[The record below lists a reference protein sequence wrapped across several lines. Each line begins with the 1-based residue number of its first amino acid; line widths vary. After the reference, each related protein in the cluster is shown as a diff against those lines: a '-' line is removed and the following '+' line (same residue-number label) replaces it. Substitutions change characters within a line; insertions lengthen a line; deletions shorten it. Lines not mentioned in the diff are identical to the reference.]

1 MKQIDCV
8 TGTDV
13 VVIGGGIAGLTAASG
28 LKPLSVTLVTKNCLG
43 MGSSSRLAQGGV
55 AAAVGK
61 DDSPEMHASDTRSVG
76 GGLSDDEVVNLITA
90 EGPLQI
96 SRLLELGA
104 AFDADHQGDLVLGQ
118 EAAHSRRR
126 IVHARGDATG
136 AEIVR
141 VLVERTQDELN
152 VKVFEQ
158 CFAVDLVLE
167 KGRVAGVL
175 THDRD
180 GRWVLH
186 RAGAVVLATGG
197 IGSLFSCTTNPPESS
212 GDGLA
217 MAARAG
223 ARLADLEFVQFHP
236 TALACDS
243 NPMPLLTEALRGEG
257 AILVNSEGKRIM
269 KEEHPDAEL
278 APRDVVSRAIW
289 RRLAAGVTVFL
300 DATDAV
306 GEIFPT
312 RFPSVFGFCKEH
324 GYDPRYEP
332 IPVSPAA
339 HYHIGGVDTNS
350 NGRTSL
356 PGLWACGETAATRL
370 HGANRLASNSL
381 LEALVFG
388 ARVAQDIAQEL
399 SHGVRFPARAGSSYA
414 TPQWRDL
421 DDKVRDRV
429 RRLMWDNVGL
439 VRSEDSLT
447 TALEILSELEQQVGE
462 AAGELTNMITVGRL
476 VVSSALERTE
486 SRGVH
491 FRSDY
496 PQQSADWGKHIFVE
510 QQMARSGSQSVASFQ
525 H

>member
-13 VVIGGGIAGLTAASG
+13 VVVGGGIAGLTAASG
-28 LKPLSVTLVTKNCLG
+28 LSPFSVTLVTKNCLG

-76 GGLSDDEVVNLITA
+76 GGLSDDVVVDLITT

-96 SRLLELGA
+96 RRLIELGA

-141 VLVERTQDELN
+141 VLVDRMRDELN
-152 VKVFEQ
+152 VKVFEE

-167 KGRVAGVL
+167 QGRVVGVL
-175 THDRD
+175 THDKD
-180 GRWVLH
+180 GRWLLH
-186 RAGAVVLATGG
+186 HAGAVVLATGG
-197 IGSLFSCTTNPPESS
+197 IGSLFSRTTNPPESS

-257 AILVNSEGKRIM
+257 AILVDSEGTRFM
-269 KEEHPDAEL
+269 KKEHPDAEL

-289 RRLAAGVTVFL
+289 RKLAAGVTVYL
-300 DATDAV
+300 DATAAV
-306 GEIFPT
+306 GEVFPS
-312 RFPSVFGFCKEH
+312 RFPSVFGFCRDH
-324 GYDPRYEP
+324 GYDPRYQP

-339 HYHIGGVDTNS
+339 HYHIGGVDTDS
-350 NGRTSL
+350 NGRSSL
-356 PGLWACGETAATRL
+356 SGLWACGETASTRL

-388 ARVAQDIAQEL
+388 ARVAQDIAREL
-399 SHGVRFPARAGSSYA
+399 RFGVRAPATTGALF
-414 TPQWRDL
+414 TPPQWCDV
-421 DDKVRDRV
+421 DDKIRDRV
-429 RRLMWDNVGL
+429 RRLMWKNVGL
-439 VRSEDSLT
+439 VRSEDSLSE
-447 TALEILSELEQQVGE
+447 ALEILSELGQELGEGVGE
-462 AAGELTNMITVGRL
+462 QRNMITVGRL
-476 VVSSALERTE
+476 IAASAIERTE

-496 PQQSADWGKHIFVE
+496 PSQSPDWSKHIVVE
-510 QQMARSGSQSVASFQ
+510 QQVTRPVGWSAANLQ
-525 H
+525 